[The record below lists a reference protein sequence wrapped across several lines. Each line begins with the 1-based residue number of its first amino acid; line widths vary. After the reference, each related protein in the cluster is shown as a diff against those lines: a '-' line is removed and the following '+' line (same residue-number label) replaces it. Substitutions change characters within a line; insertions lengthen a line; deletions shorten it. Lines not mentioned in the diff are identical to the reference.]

1 MMIFLTILLVIL
13 QARPSLSFSCNP
25 PTTVKNR
32 MLQSKVILQG
42 VLSRSDIVNYAAG
55 HGGGK
60 GQNNENPF
68 LSKSFLLEVLDEAL
82 YRQTLVLEALGR
94 EIEKKYTAE
103 GTLLE
108 ESIMDDLKSDE
119 RRANHNLDR
128 IGARK
133 EEIQNLTSKLHD
145 LQDDLSQIKASQN
158 ELERIKVLITDLG
171 FASIFRQP
179 TETWKTKQARDRE
192 FGRPLGFDGQVFY
205 SPLGV
210 PILVGRSNAHKDEV
224 MRNAA
229 QGNDLWFQV
238 EDYNGSRVLLRT
250 SLVRGT
256 KDSKQCRQM
265 AADLAAKHSIWG
277 EDHDSIPVM
286 YTDSRKV
293 AKRGSKV
300 GQMKQSKSLG
310 RILGIPRNVE

>member
-1 MMIFLTILLVIL
+1 M
-13 QARPSLSFSCNP
+13 
-25 PTTVKNR
+25 K
-32 MLQSKVILQG
+32 
-42 VLSRSDIVNYAAG
+42 YAAG
-55 HGGGK
+55 RGVAK
-60 GQNNENPF
+60 VKNNENPF

-82 YRQTLVLEALGR
+82 YRQTLALEALDR
-94 EIEKKYTAE
+94 AIEKKNTME
-103 GTLLE
+103 DTKLE
-108 ESIMDDLKSDE
+108 ESIVDDLKSDE
-119 RRANHNLDR
+119 RRANHNPDR
-128 IGARK
+128 VGARK
-133 EEIQNLTSKLHD
+133 EELHDLSSKLHD
-145 LQDDLSQIKASQN
+145 LQDELSQSKASQK
-158 ELERIKVLITDLG
+158 ELERIKVRITDLG

-179 TETWKTKQARDRE
+179 TESWKTKQARDRE

-210 PILVGRSNAHKDEV
+210 PILVGRTNAHKDDI

-250 SLVRGT
+250 SMMRGT
-256 KDSKQCRQM
+256 KDSKRCRQM

-277 EDHDSIPVM
+277 EEHASIPVM

-300 GQMKQSKSLG
+300 GQMKQNKSLG
-310 RILGIPRNVE
+310 RILGNPRDVEGFEKV